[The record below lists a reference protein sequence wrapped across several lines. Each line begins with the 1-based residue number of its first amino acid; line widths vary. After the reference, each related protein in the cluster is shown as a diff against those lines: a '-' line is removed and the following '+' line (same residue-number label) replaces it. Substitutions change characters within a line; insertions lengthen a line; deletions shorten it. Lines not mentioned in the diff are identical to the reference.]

1 MKTEG
6 RCISFDSLEA
16 LKKNVS
22 PINIQPPGEPREHHL
37 GKVLQ
42 ERSKSK
48 FNIILFYN
56 SVFWGVQVSIIQ
68 TILKSKKILFLKFF
82 DDPNISI
89 VNFKTSWSSYSFC
102 SSCFWSLCFLLLL
115 NVILI
120 SGFRNYWPQKLLYLY
135 FPLEL
140 YKRNSK

>member
-1 MKTEG
+1 MYKLQFIG
-6 RCISFDSLEA
+6 SF
-16 LKKNVS
+16 KKKIVS

-102 SSCFWSLCFLLLL
+102 SSCFWSVCFLLLL

-140 YKRNSK
+140 YKRN